1 MLCSKSPRGKRPES
15 MFIFITFVYTYTLLK
30 LRGLCLIKLPS
41 VATFNFMC
49 YPNRNQGIWSSMK
62 RKKVSG
68 FSYSTNNMANFEAF
82 LQGHF
87 ILHEPLKFLMSAH
100 FVLINRFVPNYK

>member
-1 MLCSKSPRGKRPES
+1 
-15 MFIFITFVYTYTLLK
+15 
-30 LRGLCLIKLPS
+30 
-41 VATFNFMC
+41 
-49 YPNRNQGIWSSMK
+49 MK

-100 FVLINRFVPNYK
+100 FVLINRFAPNYK